1 MGQAK
6 AVIFD
11 MDGTILDTLSDLAAS
26 VNYALA
32 CHGFPTRTTAEIRSF
47 LGNGPANL
55 IMQSCPAGTA
65 AETVQAVL
73 STYLPYYAAHCRDN
87 TGPYEDVPALL
98 ARLKAA
104 GVAMAVVSNKQECD
118 VEALRQ
124 VYFADTVSLAVGGAE
139 GRPLKPDP
147 TGLYIALERLGV
159 SKEDAWFVG
168 DSEVDV
174 ATAKNAAMRCVAVSW
189 GFRDASDLQ
198 AAGAEI
204 MVDKPLDAVKY
215 ILGE

>member
-1 MGQAK
+1 MAKAK
-6 AVIFD
+6 AVVFD
-11 MDGTILDTLSDLAAS
+11 MDGTILDTLGDLVAS

-32 CHGFPTRTTAEIRSF
+32 QHGFPTHTAKEIRSY

-65 AETVQAVL
+65 KETVAAVL
-73 STYLPYYAAHCRDN
+73 ATYLPYYAVHSRDT
-87 TGPYEDVPALL
+87 TGPYAGVAEMLSQ
-98 ARLKAA
+98 LKAA

-124 VYFADTVSLAVGGAE
+124 VYFADTVSLAVGGSE

-147 TGLYIALERLGV
+147 TGVFIALERLGV
-159 SKEDAWFVG
+159 AKEDAWFVG

-174 ATAKNAAMRCVAVSW
+174 VTAKNAGMRCVAVSW
-189 GFRDASDLQ
+189 GFRDAPDLQ

-204 MVDKPLDAVKY
+204 IVDTPQDVVKY